1 MENEEVE
8 LRFRTGDDLFTWVL
22 NCHAA
27 GETLWAADDPLARTI
42 GYRIAGVY
50 GFITLPDIRE
60 HNPTRKVMSRFRPR
74 YDADE
79 DELTRTWAH
88 SGFRTWL
95 CSFESVRQ

>member
-1 MENEEVE
+1 MESEEVE

-27 GETLWAADDPLARTI
+27 GETLWVADDPFASTI
-42 GYRIAGVY
+42 GYRIAGVHA
-50 GFITLPDIRE
+50 FITLIDLRE
-60 HNPTRKVMSRFRPR
+60 HNPTYKVMSRFRPR
-74 YDADE
+74 READA

-95 CSFESVRQ
+95 CHFESVRQ